1 MTVDASVS
9 SNADEPT
16 MKLRSSATGGFRN
29 HLVHSIRADRPVAI
43 IGDVHGQADLLERML
58 HVTAARGMEL
68 MFVGDL
74 VDRGPNPQRVIDLLS
89 RERIRGV
96 RGNHEEWFCGW
107 LAGEGFDRV
116 ALHPAMGGAAT
127 LRSYGLDPWA
137 LSELEV
143 GMSAVPDAH
152 RDFLLSL
159 PLAIDLEVDGERWW
173 LLHAGIP
180 GEDKFFDMFD
190 QANPQERPPGGS
202 PDEVP
207 WLARHRRTTLL
218 WTKTMP
224 AVMPHADR
232 PVVFG
237 HIPHDRVNDVG
248 HAVCVDTGAGTALDG
263 ALSALVLPSREVI
276 RLEPR

>member
-1 MTVDASVS
+1 
-9 SNADEPT
+9 
-16 MKLRSSATGGFRN
+16 MKLRSSATGGFRD
-29 HLVHSIRADRPVAI
+29 HLVQSIKADRPVAI

-58 HVTAARGMEL
+58 ETTQKRGIEL

-74 VDRGPNPQRVIDLLS
+74 VDRGPNPQRVLDMLA
-89 RERIRGV
+89 RDKIRGV

-107 LAGEGFDRV
+107 LSGEGFDRV

-137 LSELEV
+137 ISELEV
-143 GMSAVPDAH
+143 GMAAVPQH
-152 RDFLLSL
+152 QQDFVLGL

-173 LLHAGIP
+173 LLHAGVP
-180 GEDKFFDMFD
+180 GDDKFQDMFD
-190 QANPQERPPGGS
+190 AADPAARPPAGNR
-202 PDEVP
+202 DEIP

-218 WTKTMP
+218 WTKTLPDKMP
-224 AVMPHADR
+224 IADR

-237 HIPHDRVNDVG
+237 HIPHDRVHDVG
-248 HAVCVDTGAGTALDG
+248 HAVCVDTGAGTADDG

-276 RLEPR
+276 RLEPRS